1 MRVFSRL
8 VGAAVLLSAAS
19 CGSDP
24 SEPETGGAIPT
35 AIRAAIAGTT
45 VNLTWEPVPDAV
57 GYMVYMAEV
66 GGVKRV
72 NVTSLIGN
80 MTHNHGNAEFEH
92 PAGLDPSRKYYFV
105 ITALHPGNKES
116 LESCEVTAKLA
127 TQEATT
133 C

>member
-8 VGAAVLLSAAS
+8 VGAAVLCSAAS

-80 MTHNHGNAEFEH
+80 MTHNHGNAAFEH
-92 PAGLDPSRKYYFV
+92 PAGLDPSKKYYFV
-105 ITALHPGNKES
+105 ITALHPVNKES
-116 LESCEVTAKLA
+116 LESCEVTAKLV
-127 TQEATT
+127 TSEATA